1 MSKQYDNSVPFLFK
15 VLAVGKA
22 LSIQA
27 HPDKALAQQLHAQR
41 PAVYKDANH
50 KPGMCAYVCMC
61 LCVCAC
67 GCFCTHIVIVVVLLR
82 FVMFGVEMAI
92 ALTPFEALC
101 GFRPLSEI
109 VAQLDSTP
117 ELERALGDAVVTAL
131 RDAAACS

>member
-1 MSKQYDNSVPFLFK
+1 M
-15 VLAVGKA
+15 
-22 LSIQA
+22 
-27 HPDKALAQQLHAQR
+27 
-41 PAVYKDANH
+41 
-50 KPGMCAYVCMC
+50 
-61 LCVCAC
+61 CVCVC
-67 GCFCTHIVIVVVLLR
+67 VCVHVVVFALTLLLLLLLR